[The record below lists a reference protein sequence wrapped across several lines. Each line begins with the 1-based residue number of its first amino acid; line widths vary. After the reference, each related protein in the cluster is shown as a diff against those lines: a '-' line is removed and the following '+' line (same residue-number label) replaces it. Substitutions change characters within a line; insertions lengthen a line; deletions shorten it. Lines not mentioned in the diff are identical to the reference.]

1 MSQLSFSASK
11 EPWSVDHLS
20 TLLNKPI
27 ALTENGRRVLEKRY
41 LVKGEDG
48 TVIETPEE
56 LFLRVAKAVAGAEK
70 AFGKT
75 EAEINELTGRFYGLM
90 ADLKF
95 MPNSPTLMNAGRPLG
110 MLSAC
115 FVLPV
120 PDDMAGIFETMKHAA
135 MVQKAGGG
143 TGFAFS
149 RLRPSG
155 DVVSSTMGVSSGPVS
170 FMEAFNGATEVIKQ
184 GSTRRGANMGI
195 LRVDHPDIE
204 TFISCKDDITK
215 ITNFN
220 ISVALTEAFMDAV
233 EKDAEYDILNPRDG
247 SVVRKERARRIFEK
261 IYNHAWRTGEPGI
274 VFIDRINNAHPVKG
288 QAIESTNPCGEQP
301 LAPYESC
308 NLGSINVASHLN
320 AAGDDFDWDQLEAT
334 VRTTVRFLDDIIE
347 ANNYP
352 IPEIDRETK
361 ANRRIGLGVM
371 GWADALLELGVPYNS
386 HEGVELGKKLMGF
399 INDTAND
406 ASVQLGVER
415 GSFPNFDRST
425 WKDEGRPAMR
435 NVTVTTIAPTGTISI
450 IAGCSG
456 GIEPVFALSFKRFQ
470 AGMHMV
476 DVNPI
481 FERVAKAKDFY
492 NDKLM
497 AEIAETGSVA
507 HSADVPD
514 EVKRVFV
521 TSHDIS
527 PEWHVRMQA
536 AFQDHTQS
544 AVSKTINL
552 PNDATPEDVRETYW
566 LAYKLNCKGITVYRD
581 GSRNDQVLST
591 GSTGSAGQAT
601 APAEPVAPAP
611 VVSKVRSRPKLLRG
625 YTYAW
630 SVGEERVYITVNTDE
645 VGVREVFINAG
656 KCGSDMFSLCEAL
669 GILISG
675 MLKEGLGTRLIK
687 EKLKGIRA
695 TTTLNEGGFIHSI
708 PDAIAVSIQMVE
720 EGVDSLHD
728 LGKGLGK
735 GLKLI
740 AGPQCP
746 ECKSSL
752 AMEEGCMTCNS
763 CGYSKCS

>member
-1 MSQLSFSASK
+1 
-11 EPWSVDHLS
+11 VDPLS

-48 TVIETPEE
+48 TVIETPEQ
-56 LFLRVAKAVAGAEK
+56 LFLRVAKAVAGAES

-75 EAEINELTGRFYGLM
+75 AAEINDLTGQFYALM

-135 MVQKAGGG
+135 MVQKSGGG
-143 TGFAFS
+143 TGFSFS

-155 DVVSSTMGVSSGPVS
+155 DVVKSTMGVSSGPVS

-204 TFISCKDDITK
+204 NFIGCKDDITK

-247 SVVRKERARRIFEK
+247 SVVRKERARRIFEL
-261 IYNHAWRTGEPGI
+261 IYNHAWRTGEPGM
-274 VFIDRINNAHPVKG
+274 VFIDRINKDHPVKG
-288 QAIESTNPCGEQP
+288 QVIESTNPCGEQP

-308 NLGSINVASHLN
+308 NLGSINVAKHLN
-320 AAGDDFDWDQLEAT
+320 AAGTDFDWQDLEQT
-334 VRTTVRFLDDIIE
+334 VRVTVRFLDDIIE
-347 ANNYP
+347 ANAYP

-371 GWADALLELGVPYNS
+371 GWADALLALGVAYNS
-386 HEGVELGKKLMGF
+386 PEGVDLGRKLMGF

-406 ASVQLGVER
+406 ESILLGAER
-415 GSFPNFDRST
+415 GSFPNFERST
-425 WKDEGRPAMR
+425 WKDLGRPAMR

-470 AGMHMV
+470 AGMHMI

-481 FERVAKAKDFY
+481 FEAAAKAKGFY
-492 NDKLM
+492 SETLM
-497 AEIAETGSVA
+497 DEIAATGSVA
-507 HSADVPD
+507 HAADVPD

-536 AFQDHTQS
+536 AFQEHTQS

-591 GSTGSAGQAT
+591 GNTGSNGQPT
-601 APAEPVAPAP
+601 AAAAPAP
-611 VVSKVRSRPKLLRG
+611 VVAKVRSRPKMLRG

-630 SVGEERVYITVNTDE
+630 LVGEERVYITVNTDDA
-645 VGVREVFINAG
+645 GVREVFINAG
-656 KCGSDMFSLCEAL
+656 KCGSDVFSLCEAL

-675 MLKEGLGTRLIK
+675 MLKEGMGTKLIK
-687 EKLKGIRA
+687 EKLKGIKA

-720 EGVDSLHD
+720 EGVDALHD
-728 LGKGLGK
+728 LGGK

-740 AGPQCP
+740 SGPQCP
-746 ECKSSL
+746 ECKSQL
-752 AMEEGCMTCNS
+752 AMEEGCMTCNA

>member
-1 MSQLSFSASK
+1 
-11 EPWSVDHLS
+11 VDPLA
-20 TLLNKPI
+20 TLMKKPI

-41 LVKGEDG
+41 LVKDDTGA
-48 TVIETPEE
+48 VIETPEE

-70 AFGKT
+70 AYGKT
-75 EAEINELTGRFYGLM
+75 DTDIADLTGRFYGMM

-143 TGFAFS
+143 TGFSFS

-155 DVVSSTMGVSSGPVS
+155 DVVRSTMGVSSGPVS

-204 TFISCKDDITK
+204 TFISCKDDLAK

-247 SVVRKERARRIFEK
+247 TVVRRERARRIFEK

-288 QAIESTNPCGEQP
+288 QTIESTNPCGEQP

-308 NLGSINVASHLN
+308 NLGSINVARHLN
-320 AAGDDFDWDQLEAT
+320 ADATDFDWETLEQT
-334 VRTTVRFLDDIIE
+334 VRLSVRFLDDIIE
-347 ANNYP
+347 ANAYP

-371 GWADALLELGVPYNS
+371 GWADSLLELGVPYNS
-386 HEGVELGKKLMGF
+386 PEGVDLGRRLMAF
-399 INDTAND
+399 IDDTAND
-406 ASVQLGVER
+406 ESILMGVER
-415 GSFPNFDRST
+415 GSFPNFERST
-425 WKDEGRPAMR
+425 WEDQGRMAMR

-456 GIEPVFALSFKRFQ
+456 GIEPIFALSFKRFQ

-481 FERVAKAKDFY
+481 FEAVAKAKGFY
-492 NDKLM
+492 SEDLM
-497 AEIAETGSVA
+497 AEIAVTGSVA
-507 HSADVPD
+507 HVADVPD

-536 AFQDHTQS
+536 AFQAHTQS

-591 GSTGSAGQAT
+591 GSTASSTSGSAP
-601 APAEPVAPAP
+601 APAAPVAPVA
-611 VVSKVRSRPKLLRG
+611 KVRARPKMLRG

-630 SVGEERVYITVNTDE
+630 LVGEERVYITVNTDD
-645 VGVREVFINAG
+645 VGVREIFVNAG
-656 KCGSDMFSLCEAL
+656 KCGSDVFSLCEAL

-675 MLKEGLGTRLIK
+675 MLKEGMGTRLIK
-687 EKLKGIRA
+687 EKLKGIKA

-720 EGVDSLHD
+720 EGVDTLHD
-728 LGKGLGK
+728 VGK

-746 ECKSSL
+746 ECKSTL
-752 AMEEGCMTCNS
+752 AMEEGCMTCNG

>member
-1 MSQLSFSASK
+1 MEHF
-11 EPWSVDHLS
+11 S
-20 TLLNKPI
+20 TLLKKPI
-27 ALTENGRRVLEKRY
+27 ALTDNGRRVLEKRY
-41 LVKGEDG
+41 LVKGDDG
-48 TVIETPEE
+48 QVIETPEE
-56 LFLRVAKAVAGAEK
+56 MFLRVAKTVAGAEA

-75 EAEINELTGRFYGLM
+75 TEEIDELTGRFYLLM

-143 TGFAFS
+143 TGFSFS
-149 RLRPSG
+149 RLRPAG
-155 DVVSSTMGVSSGPVS
+155 DVVRSTMGVSSGPVS

-204 TFISCKDDITK
+204 TFIACKDDITK

-233 EKDAEYDILNPRDG
+233 EKDAEYDIINPRDG
-247 SVVRKERARRIFEK
+247 QPVRKERARKIFEK
-261 IYNHAWRTGEPGI
+261 IYNHAWQTGEPGI
-274 VFIDRINNAHPVKG
+274 VFIDRINNDHPVKG

-308 NLGSINVASHLN
+308 NLGSVNVAKHLN
-320 AAGDDFDWDQLEAT
+320 AAKNDFDWSDLEQT
-334 VRTTVRFLDDIIE
+334 VRLTTRFLDDIIE
-347 ANNYP
+347 ANTYP
-352 IPEIDRETK
+352 IPEITRETK

-371 GWADALLELGVPYNS
+371 GWADAIIELGVPYNS
-386 HEGVELGKKLMGF
+386 KEGVALGKKLMKF
-399 INDTAND
+399 IDETANQE
-406 ASVQLGVER
+406 SITLGQDR
-415 GSFPNFDRST
+415 GSFPNFERST
-425 WKDEGRPAMR
+425 WKDQGRPAMR

-456 GIEPVFALSFKRFQ
+456 GIEPLFAVSFKRFQ
-470 AGMHMV
+470 ANMHMI
-476 DVNPI
+476 DVNPA
-481 FERVAKAKDFY
+481 FEKVAKEKGFY
-492 NDKLM
+492 SESLM
-497 AEIAETGSVA
+497 AEIAATGSVA
-507 HSADVPD
+507 HVADVPD
-514 EVKRVFV
+514 EVKQVFV

-536 AFQDHTQS
+536 AFQEHTQS
-544 AVSKTINL
+544 AVSKTINMSYE
-552 PNDATPEDVRETYW
+552 ATPEDVRETYW

-581 GSRNDQVLST
+581 GSRTDQVLST
-591 GSTGSAGQAT
+591 GNTGTSSQT
-601 APAEPVAPAP
+601 APVAVVPA
-611 VVSKVRSRPKLLRG
+611 VVKVRNRPKMLQG
-625 YTYAW
+625 YTYSW
-630 SVGEERVYITVNTDE
+630 QVGDERVYITVNTDDQ
-645 VGVREVFINAG
+645 GVREVFINAG
-656 KCGSDMFSLCEAL
+656 KCGSDVFSLCEAL

-675 MLKEGLGTRLIK
+675 MLKEGMGTRLIK
-687 EKLKGIRA
+687 EKLRGIKA
-695 TTTLNEGGFIHSI
+695 STTLNEGGFIHSI

-720 EGVDSLHD
+720 EGVSSLTD
-728 LGKGLGK
+728 LGK

-740 AGPQCP
+740 AGPACP
-746 ECKSSL
+746 ECRGALS
-752 AMEEGCMTCNS
+752 MEQGCMSCNS